1 MDDWLNDIEI
11 NLAATAQ
18 RKNFIVSPSTKKY
31 LKTKRKSYRDEA
43 TDFHDKEIPKLGS
56 NFICLAVVLTG
67 FVLKKEEN
75 CYPQVLLKE
84 CKYIEKEKKDD

>member
-1 MDDWLNDIEI
+1 MII
-11 NLAATAQ
+11 
-18 RKNFIVSPSTKKY
+18 K
-31 LKTKRKSYRDEA
+31 
-43 TDFHDKEIPKLGS
+43 IPKLGS

-75 CYPQVLLKE
+75 YYPQVLLKE